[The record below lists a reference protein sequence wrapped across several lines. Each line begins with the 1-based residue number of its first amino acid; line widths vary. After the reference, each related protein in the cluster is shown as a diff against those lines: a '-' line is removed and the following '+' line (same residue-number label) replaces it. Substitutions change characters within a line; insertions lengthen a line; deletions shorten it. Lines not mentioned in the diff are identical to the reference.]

1 MKIIFDSEEQK
12 ANFIDLIKCYCP
24 GELDENMR
32 YVDDE
37 ECKTIPNCS
46 KCWENCG
53 IEMEVKEDE

>member
-12 ANFIDLIKCYCP
+12 ANFISLVKCYCP

-32 YVDDE
+32 YVEDE

-46 KCWENCG
+46 KCW
-53 IEMEVKEDE
+53 